1 MSNRCAEISSSAA
14 EARSQAAISERIV
27 KLEQELAKLQIQSQ
41 LDKAEL
47 DAMEMVDQVVHYNQV
62 KSKSI
67 ISQSADLQNYS
78 NSIGSQHPQSVNYSV
93 PVCLKSEVITSGYN
107 YSPPVSSSVSQA
119 SNVTSL
125 ASGYT
130 SSSMSVQPVI
140 GSSSSANHGA
150 SYSLPTSSLS
160 MSTQP
165 VFASRSL
172 VNHGA
177 GFSVPSSHQ
186 SNFHGSCP
194 CINPV
199 DRSHLDEARFSS
211 QAPICH
217 TGDGNYFSRAS
228 PQNPS
233 HVSQEYRANQSQF
246 GSFPHPYNG
255 FSTQQ
260 TLPGS
265 YFNPSHV
272 PQPQQFQSG
281 YNTCPSVS
289 RRPLPEPH
297 QFQSGYNTCP
307 SFSRRPLPELRQF
320 SGEDLSDF
328 LDYPSWRYSFQTLIQ
343 NSGISNSERI
353 YYLGCYVKGKALET
367 IKGYLALG
375 DDNCYHAALNLL
387 DECYG
392 NHLVLCNAF
401 RLKLDSWSKNS
412 DFDRAGLRS
421 YADFLN
427 QCLSARNKFH
437 LNILDDEFENDK
449 MLEKLPSWMRGKWA
463 RIVCD
468 SRRNIMSFP
477 TFSEFVNFVTRESD
491 LWIDPMP
498 LTSSLSP
505 SRSTTSSYTHSAGAR
520 SSSHV
525 ELTPNQS
532 NYSSSPTST
541 TSRDQNCPSMSRTE
555 CDSKATVP
563 LYSSTESHVSKSFE
577 NSVDTVLCSTD
588 LENTVASHEIDQLDS
603 SPPSVSTCDTQDCD
617 ESLCSTTQYVKT
629 NNSWEADNFD
639 LCHQSDYV
647 PDVPCTSE
655 ISSIDSLHVAVYSPV
670 SSCYDILKSSN
681 SHHFVVPSHVM
692 KVKHSRTNI
701 PFVSILG
708 HFSLWFALSALVFYV
723 VFLKILK
730 HRSGSSVKIKIC
742 GLEHF

>member
-1 MSNRCAEISSSAA
+1 MSNLRAKICSSAA

-93 PVCLKSEVITSGYN
+93 PVCLKSEVITSGYS
-107 YSPPVSSSVSQA
+107 YSPPVTSSVSQA

-140 GSSSSANHGA
+140 GSSSSTNHSA
-150 SYSLPTSSLS
+150 SYSVPSSSPS

-177 GFSVPSSHQ
+177 SFSVHSSHQ

-199 DRSHLDEARFSS
+199 DRSHLDDARLSS

-217 TGDGNYFSRAS
+217 TGVGNYFSSAS
-228 PQNPS
+228 IPS
-233 HVSQEYRANQSQF
+233 PSYVSQEYRANQSQS
-246 GSFPHPYNG
+246 GSFPHHYN
-255 FSTQQ
+255 SCTTQP

-265 YFNPSHV
+265 YFNDSHV
-272 PQPQQFQSG
+272 PSSQQFQSG

-307 SFSRRPLPELRQF
+307 SFSRRPLPEFRQF

-328 LDYPSWRYSFQTLIQ
+328 LDYPSWRRSFQALIQ

-353 YYLGCYVKGKALET
+353 YYLGCYVKGTALET
-367 IKGYLALG
+367 IKGYLVIG
-375 DDNCYHAALNLL
+375 DDNSYHAALSLL
-387 DECYG
+387 DERYG

-427 QCLSARNKFH
+427 QCLSSRNKFH
-437 LNILDDEFENDK
+437 LNILDDEFENGK

-468 SRRNIMSFP
+468 PRRNIMSFP
-477 TFSEFVNFVTRESD
+477 TSREFVNFVTRESD

-498 LTSSLSP
+498 LTSSRSP
-505 SRSTTSSYTHSAGAR
+505 SRSTTSSYTHSTGTR
-520 SSSHV
+520 SSHV

-532 NYSSSPTST
+532 NSPTSA
-541 TSRDQNCPSMSRTE
+541 TSRDQNCPPMSSTE

-563 LYSSTESHVSKSFE
+563 LDSSTESHISEHFEKS
-577 NSVDTVLCSTD
+577 VITTLCSTD

-603 SPPSVSTCDTQDCD
+603 SPPSVSTSDTQDCIA
-617 ESLCSTTQYVKT
+617 SLCSTTQYVKT
-629 NNSWEADNFD
+629 NNS
-639 LCHQSDYV
+639 C
-647 PDVPCTSE
+647 DVDHLDIVLYIPSTSE
-655 ISSIDSLHVAVYSPV
+655 IYSIYNFHTAVHFPV

-681 SHHFVVPSHVM
+681 SHHFVVPSHVV
-692 KVKHSRTNI
+692 KVKHSSTNI

-723 VFLKILK
+723 IFLKILK
-730 HRSGSSVKIKIC
+730 HRSGSSVKIKVC

>member
-1 MSNRCAEISSSAA
+1 MSNQRAEIISSEAK
-14 EARSQAAISERIV
+14 ARSQAAISERIV
-27 KLEQELAKLQIQSQ
+27 KLEQELAELQIQSQ

-47 DAMEMVDQVVHYNQV
+47 DAIETADQVVHYNQV
-62 KSKSI
+62 ESKSI

-78 NSIGSQHPQSVNYSV
+78 SGIGSQHPQGISYSV
-93 PVCLKSEVITSGYN
+93 PVSLKSEVITSGYN
-107 YSPPVSSSVSQA
+107 YSPLVSSSVSQA

-130 SSSMSVQPVI
+130 SSSMSAQPAI
-140 GSSSSANHGA
+140 GSRSSANHGA
-150 SYSLPTSSLS
+150 SYSVPTSS
-160 MSTQP
+160 P
-165 VFASRSL
+165 
-172 VNHGA
+172 
-177 GFSVPSSHQ
+177 

-194 CINPV
+194 CINLV
-199 DRSHLDEARFSS
+199 NRSHLDDARLSS

-217 TGDGNYFSRAS
+217 TGDGNYFNSAS
-228 PQNPS
+228 LQNPS

-246 GSFPHPYNG
+246 GSFPHPYTG

-265 YFNPSHV
+265 YFNASYV
-272 PQPQQFQSG
+272 PPPQQFQSG

-320 SGEDLSDF
+320 SGEDFSDF
-328 LDYPSWRYSFQTLIQ
+328 MDYPSWRYSFQTLIQ
-343 NSGISNSERI
+343 NSGISNFERI
-353 YYLGCYVKGKALET
+353 NYLGSYVKGKALET

-375 DDNCYHAALNLL
+375 GDNSYHAALSLL
-387 DECYG
+387 DERYG

-437 LNILDDEFENDK
+437 LNILDDEFENGK

-463 RIVCD
+463 RTVCD
-468 SRRNIMSFP
+468 PRRNIMSFP
-477 TFSEFVNFVTRESD
+477 TFREFVNFVTRESD
-491 LWIDPMP
+491 LWIDPML
-498 LTSSLSP
+498 LTSSRSP
-505 SRSTTSSYTHSAGAR
+505 SGSTTSSYTHSAGTR
-520 SSSHV
+520 SSPHG

-532 NYSSSPTST
+532 NSPTSA
-541 TSRDQNCPSMSRTE
+541 TSRDQNCPSMSSTE

-563 LYSSTESHVSKSFE
+563 LDSSTESHISEHFEKS
-577 NSVDTVLCSTD
+577 VITTMCSTD

-603 SPPSVSTCDTQDCD
+603 SPPSFSTSDTQDCV
-617 ESLCSTTQYVKT
+617 ESLWSTIHLFPP
-629 NNSWEADNFD
+629 NNSCEADNFD
-639 LCHQSDYV
+639 LCHQPDYV
-647 PDVPCTSE
+647 PDVPCSSE
-655 ISSIDSLHVAVYSPV
+655 ISSINRFHTAVCPPV
-670 SSCYDILKSSN
+670 LYCYDIFESSN
-681 SHHFVVPSHVM
+681 SHHVVVPSHVV
-692 KVKHSRTNI
+692 KVKHSSTYI

-723 VFLKILK
+723 SFLKILK

>member
-1 MSNRCAEISSSAA
+1 MSTLCAEISSSAA

-140 GSSSSANHGA
+140 GSSSSANHSA
-150 SYSLPTSSLS
+150 SYSVPSSSPS

-177 GFSVPSSHQ
+177 SFSVPSSHQ

-199 DRSHLDEARFSS
+199 DRSHLDDARLSS

-217 TGDGNYFSRAS
+217 TGVGNYFSSAS
-228 PQNPS
+228 IPS
-233 HVSQEYRANQSQF
+233 PSYVSQEYRANQSQS
-246 GSFPHPYNG
+246 GSFPHHYN
-255 FSTQQ
+255 SCTTQP

-265 YFNPSHV
+265 YFNDSHV
-272 PQPQQFQSG
+272 PSSQ
-281 YNTCPSVS
+281 
-289 RRPLPEPH
+289 

-307 SFSRRPLPELRQF
+307 SFSRRPLPEFRQF

-328 LDYPSWRYSFQTLIQ
+328 LDYPSWRRSFQALIQ

-375 DDNCYHAALNLL
+375 DDNCYHAALSLL

-498 LTSSLSP
+498 LTSSRSQ
-505 SRSTTSSYTHSAGAR
+505 SKSTTSSYTHSTGTR
-520 SSSHV
+520 SSHV
-525 ELTPNQS
+525 ELTLNQS
-532 NYSSSPTST
+532 NSSTST
-541 TSRDQNCPSMSRTE
+541 TSHDQNRPSMSSTE

-563 LYSSTESHVSKSFE
+563 FDSGTESHVSKSFDK
-577 NSVDTVLCSTD
+577 SVITNLCSTD

-603 SPPSVSTCDTQDCD
+603 SPPSVSTCDTHDCI

-629 NNSWEADNFD
+629 NNSCEADNFD
-639 LCHQSDYV
+639 LCHQPDYV
-647 PDVPCTSE
+647 PDIPSTAE
-655 ISSIDSLHVAVYSPV
+655 ISSIDNFHTAVYSPV
-670 SSCYDILKSSN
+670 SSRYDIFESSN
-681 SHHFVVPSHVM
+681 SHHVVVPSHVV
-692 KVKHSRTNI
+692 KVKHSSTNI

-730 HRSGSSVKIKIC
+730 HRSGSSVKIKVC

>member
-1 MSNRCAEISSSAA
+1 MSNLRAEIISSAA

-27 KLEQELAKLQIQSQ
+27 KLEQELAELQIQSQ

-47 DAMEMVDQVVHYNQV
+47 DAMEMVDQVVHFNQV

-67 ISQSADLQNYS
+67 ISQSADLQNYG
-78 NSIGSQHPQSVNYSV
+78 NSIGSQHPQSINYSV
-93 PVCLKSEVITSGYN
+93 P
-107 YSPPVSSSVSQA
+107 SSSQ
-119 SNVTSL
+119 
-125 ASGYT
+125 
-130 SSSMSVQPVI
+130 
-140 GSSSSANHGA
+140 
-150 SYSLPTSSLS
+150 S

-172 VNHGA
+172 VNHDA
-177 GFSVPSSHQ
+177 SYSVPVISQ

-199 DRSHLDEARFSS
+199 DRSHLDDARLSS

-217 TGDGNYFSRAS
+217 TGNRNYFSSAS

-233 HVSQEYRANQSQF
+233 HDSQGYSANQSQF
-246 GSFPHPYNG
+246 GSFPHEYN
-255 FSTQQ
+255 SCTTQP
-260 TLPGS
+260 TLPGA
-265 YFNPSHV
+265 YFNASHV
-272 PQPQQFQSG
+272 PPSQQFQSG

-353 YYLGCYVKGKALET
+353 NYLGSYVKGKALET

-375 DDNCYHAALNLL
+375 GDNSYHAALSLL
-387 DECYG
+387 DERYG

-449 MLEKLPSWMRGKWA
+449 MLEKLLSWMRGKWA
-463 RIVCD
+463 RTVCD
-468 SRRNIMSFP
+468 PRRNIMSFP
-477 TFSEFVNFVTRESD
+477 TFREFVNFVTRESD

-498 LTSSLSP
+498 LTSSRSP
-505 SRSTTSSYTHSAGAR
+505 SRSTTSSYTHSTGTR
-520 SSSHV
+520 SSPHV

-532 NYSSSPTST
+532 NSPTSA
-541 TSRDQNCPSMSRTE
+541 TSRDQNCPSMSSTE

-563 LYSSTESHVSKSFE
+563 LDSSTESHISEHFE
-577 NSVDTVLCSTD
+577 RSVITTLCSTD

-603 SPPSVSTCDTQDCD
+603 SPPFICTSDTQDCI
-617 ESLCSTTQYVKT
+617 ESLCSSTQYVRT
-629 NNSWEADNFD
+629 NNSCEADNFD
-639 LCHQSDYV
+639 LCHQPDYV
-647 PDVPCTSE
+647 PDIPSTSE
-655 ISSIDSLHVAVYSPV
+655 ISSIDNFHTAVYSPV
-670 SSCYDILKSSN
+670 SSRYDIFESSN
-681 SHHFVVPSHVM
+681 SHHVVVPSHFV
-692 KVKHSRTNI
+692 KVKHSSTYI

-708 HFSLWFALSALVFYV
+708 HFSLWFTLSALVFYV
-723 VFLKILK
+723 VFLKLLK
-730 HRSGSSVKIKIC
+730 HRSGSSVKIKVC
-742 GLEHF
+742 CLEHF

>member
-1 MSNRCAEISSSAA
+1 MSNLRAEIISSAA

-27 KLEQELAKLQIQSQ
+27 KLEQELAELQIQSQ

-67 ISQSADLQNYS
+67 ISQSADIQKYS

-93 PVCLKSEVITSGYN
+93 PF
-107 YSPPVSSSVSQA
+107 SSQP
-119 SNVTSL
+119 
-125 ASGYT
+125 
-130 SSSMSVQPVI
+130 MSTQPVF
-140 GSSSSANHGA
+140 GSRSSANHGT
-150 SYSLPTSSLS
+150 SYSVPSSSQS

-165 VFASRSL
+165 VFASRSP

-177 GFSVPSSHQ
+177 SYSVPSNQSH
-186 SNFHGSCP
+186 FHGSSP
-194 CINPV
+194 HINPV
-199 DRSHLDEARFSS
+199 DRSHLDNARLSS
-211 QAPICH
+211 QASICQ
-217 TGDGNYFSRAS
+217 TGDGNYFSCAS
-228 PQNPS
+228 PQNSS

-272 PQPQQFQSG
+272 PQLQQFQSG

-307 SFSRRPLPELRQF
+307 SFSRRPLPEFRQF
-320 SGEDLSDF
+320 SGVDLSDF
-328 LDYPSWRYSFQTLIQ
+328 LDYPSWRRSFQALIQ

-353 YYLGCYVKGKALET
+353 YYLGCYVKGMALET
-367 IKGYLALG
+367 IKGYLVIG
-375 DDNCYHAALNLL
+375 DDNSYHAALCLL
-387 DECYG
+387 DERYG

-498 LTSSLSP
+498 LTSGRSQSK
-505 SRSTTSSYTHSAGAR
+505 STTSSYTHSTGTR
-520 SSSHV
+520 SSHV
-525 ELTPNQS
+525 ELTLNQS
-532 NYSSSPTST
+532 NSPTSA
-541 TSRDQNCPSMSRTE
+541 TSRDQNCPPMSSTE

-563 LYSSTESHVSKSFE
+563 LDSSTESHISEHFEKS
-577 NSVDTVLCSTD
+577 VITTLCSTD

-603 SPPSVSTCDTQDCD
+603 SPPSVSTSDTQDCIA
-617 ESLCSTTQYVKT
+617 SLCSTTQYVKT
-629 NNSWEADNFD
+629 NNS
-639 LCHQSDYV
+639 C
-647 PDVPCTSE
+647 DVDHLDIVLDIPRTSE
-655 ISSIDSLHVAVYSPV
+655 ICSIYNFHTAVHFPV

-681 SHHFVVPSHVM
+681 SHHFVVPSHVV
-692 KVKHSRTNI
+692 KVKHSSTNI

-708 HFSLWFALSALVFYV
+708 HLSLWFALSALVFYV
-723 VFLKILK
+723 IFLKILK

-742 GLEHF
+742 GLKHF

>member
-1 MSNRCAEISSSAA
+1 MSNLRAKISSSAA

-27 KLEQELAKLQIQSQ
+27 KLEQELAELQIQSQ

-47 DAMEMVDQVVHYNQV
+47 DAMEMVDQVVHFNQV

-67 ISQSADLQNYS
+67 IGQSADLQNYG
-78 NSIGSQHPQSVNYSV
+78 NSIGSQHPQSINYSV
-93 PVCLKSEVITSGYN
+93 P
-107 YSPPVSSSVSQA
+107 SSSQ
-119 SNVTSL
+119 
-125 ASGYT
+125 
-130 SSSMSVQPVI
+130 
-140 GSSSSANHGA
+140 
-150 SYSLPTSSLS
+150 S

-172 VNHGA
+172 VNHEA
-177 GFSVPSSHQ
+177 SYSVPSIHQ

-307 SFSRRPLPELRQF
+307 SFSRRPLPEPHQFQSGYNTCPSFSRRPLPELRQF

-328 LDYPSWRYSFQTLIQ
+328 LDYPAWRYSFQTLIQ

-375 DDNCYHAALNLL
+375 DDNCYHAALSLL

-449 MLEKLPSWMRGKWA
+449 MLEKLPSGMRGKWA

-498 LTSSLSP
+498 LTSSRSQ
-505 SRSTTSSYTHSAGAR
+505 SKSTTSSYTHSTGTR
-520 SSSHV
+520 SSHV
-525 ELTPNQS
+525 ELTLNQS
-532 NYSSSPTST
+532 NSSTST
-541 TSRDQNCPSMSRTE
+541 TSHDQNRPSMSSTE
-555 CDSKATVP
+555 CDSKSTVP
-563 LYSSTESHVSKSFE
+563 FDSGTKSHVSKSFE
-577 NSVDTVLCSTD
+577 NSVDTD

-603 SPPSVSTCDTQDCD
+603 SPPFVCTNDTQDCM
-617 ESLCSTTQYVKT
+617 ESLCSTTQYVKS
-629 NNSWEADNFD
+629 NNS
-639 LCHQSDYV
+639 C
-647 PDVPCTSE
+647 DVDILDIVLDIPSTSE

-670 SSCYDILKSSN
+670 SSCYDILESSN
-681 SHHFVVPSHVM
+681 SHYFVVPSHVV
-692 KVKHSRTNI
+692 KVKYSSTNI
-701 PFVSILG
+701 PFVSILS
-708 HFSLWFALSALVFYV
+708 HFSLWFAFTALVFHV

-730 HRSGSSVKIKIC
+730 HRSGSSVKIKVC

>member
-1 MSNRCAEISSSAA
+1 
-14 EARSQAAISERIV
+14 
-27 KLEQELAKLQIQSQ
+27 
-41 LDKAEL
+41 
-47 DAMEMVDQVVHYNQV
+47 
-62 KSKSI
+62 
-67 ISQSADLQNYS
+67 
-78 NSIGSQHPQSVNYSV
+78 
-93 PVCLKSEVITSGYN
+93 
-107 YSPPVSSSVSQA
+107 
-119 SNVTSL
+119 
-125 ASGYT
+125 
-130 SSSMSVQPVI
+130 
-140 GSSSSANHGA
+140 
-150 SYSLPTSSLS
+150 

-177 GFSVPSSHQ
+177 SFFVPSNHQ
-186 SNFHGSCP
+186 SNFHGSSP
-194 CINPV
+194 SINPV
-199 DRSHLDEARFSS
+199 DCSHLDNARLSS
-211 QAPICH
+211 QTPICH
-217 TGDGNYFSRAS
+217 TGDGNYFSSAS
-228 PQNPS
+228 LQNSS

-246 GSFPHPYNG
+246 GSFPHPCNG

-265 YFNPSHV
+265 YFNASHV
-272 PQPQQFQSG
+272 PPPQQFQSG

-297 QFQSGYNTCP
+297 QFQSGNNTCPSVSHRPLPEPHQFQSGYNTCP
-307 SFSRRPLPELRQF
+307 SFSRRHLPEHRQF

-375 DDNCYHAALNLL
+375 DDNCYHAALSLL

-412 DFDRAGLRS
+412 DFNRAGLRS

-437 LNILDDEFENDK
+437 LNMLDDEFENNK

-468 SRRNIMSFP
+468 PRRNIMSFP
-477 TFSEFVNFVTRESD
+477 TFREFVNFVTRESD

-498 LTSSLSP
+498 LTSSRSP
-505 SRSTTSSYTHSAGAR
+505 SRSTTASYTHSAGTR
-520 SSSHV
+520 SSPHV
-525 ELTPNQS
+525 ELMPNQS
-532 NYSSSPTST
+532 NYSNSHTST
-541 TSRDQNCPSMSRTE
+541 TSRDQNCPSMSSTE

-563 LYSSTESHVSKSFE
+563 LDSNTESQVSKSFE

-603 SPPSVSTCDTQDCD
+603 RPPSVSTSDTQDCIA
-617 ESLCSTTQYVKT
+617 SLCSTTQYVKT
-629 NNSWEADNFD
+629 NNSCEADNLD
-639 LCHQSDYV
+639 LCHQPDYV
-647 PDVPCTSE
+647 PDISSTSE
-655 ISSIDSLHVAVYSPV
+655 ISSIDNFHTAVYSPV
-670 SSCYDILKSSN
+670 SSCYDIFKSSN
-681 SHHFVVPSHVM
+681 SHHFVVPSHVV
-692 KVKHSRTNI
+692 KVKHSSTNI

>member
-1 MSNRCAEISSSAA
+1 MSNLRAEIISSAA
-14 EARSQAAISERIV
+14 EARSQTAISERIV
-27 KLEQELAKLQIQSQ
+27 KLEQELAELQIQSQ

-47 DAMEMVDQVVHYNQV
+47 DAMEMVDQVVHFNQV

-67 ISQSADLQNYS
+67 ISQSADLQNYG
-78 NSIGSQHPQSVNYSV
+78 NSIGSQHPQSINYSV
-93 PVCLKSEVITSGYN
+93 P
-107 YSPPVSSSVSQA
+107 SSSQ
-119 SNVTSL
+119 
-125 ASGYT
+125 
-130 SSSMSVQPVI
+130 
-140 GSSSSANHGA
+140 
-150 SYSLPTSSLS
+150 S

-172 VNHGA
+172 VNHDA
-177 GFSVPSSHQ
+177 SYSVPVIHQ

-375 DDNCYHAALNLL
+375 DDNCYHAALSLL

-491 LWIDPMP
+491 LWIGPMP
-498 LTSSLSP
+498 LTSSRSQ
-505 SRSTTSSYTHSAGAR
+505 SKSTTSSYTHSTGTR
-520 SSSHV
+520 SSHV
-525 ELTPNQS
+525 ELTLNQS
-532 NYSSSPTST
+532 NSSTST
-541 TSRDQNCPSMSRTE
+541 TSHDENRPSMLSTE

-563 LYSSTESHVSKSFE
+563 FDSGTESHVSKSFE

-588 LENTVASHEIDQLDS
+588 LENTNASHEIDQLDS
-603 SPPSVSTCDTQDCD
+603 SPPFVCTNDTQDCM
-617 ESLCSTTQYVKT
+617 ESLCSTTQYVKS
-629 NNSWEADNFD
+629 NNS
-639 LCHQSDYV
+639 C
-647 PDVPCTSE
+647 DVDILDIVLDIPSTSE

-670 SSCYDILKSSN
+670 SSCDDILESSN
-681 SHHFVVPSHVM
+681 SHHFVVPSHVV
-692 KVKHSRTNI
+692 KVKHSSTNI
-701 PFVSILG
+701 PFVSISG
-708 HFSLWFALSALVFYV
+708 HFSLWFAFTALVFYV

-730 HRSGSSVKIKIC
+730 HRSGSSVKIKVC

>member
-1 MSNRCAEISSSAA
+1 MSNLRAKISSSAA
-14 EARSQAAISERIV
+14 EARSQAALSERIV
-27 KLEQELAKLQIQSQ
+27 KLEQELAELQTQSQ

-47 DAMEMVDQVVHYNQV
+47 DAMEMVDQVGHYNQV

-78 NSIGSQHPQSVNYSV
+78 SGIGSQHPQGISYSV

-107 YSPPVSSSVSQA
+107 YSPLISSSVSQA

-130 SSSMSVQPVI
+130 SSSMSVQPAI
-140 GSSSSANHGA
+140 GSRSSVNHGA
-150 SYSLPTSSLS
+150 SYSVPT
-160 MSTQP
+160 
-165 VFASRSL
+165 
-172 VNHGA
+172 
-177 GFSVPSSHQ
+177 SHQ

-199 DRSHLDEARFSS
+199 NRSHLDDARLSS

-265 YFNPSHV
+265 YFNSSHV

-375 DDNCYHAALNLL
+375 DDNCYHAALILL

-498 LTSSLSP
+498 LTSSRSP

-520 SSSHV
+520 SSPHV
-525 ELTPNQS
+525 DLTPNQS
-532 NYSSSPTST
+532 NSPTSA
-541 TSRDQNCPSMSRTE
+541 TSRDQNCPPMSSTE

-563 LYSSTESHVSKSFE
+563 LDSSTESHISEHFEKS
-577 NSVDTVLCSTD
+577 VITTLCSTD

-603 SPPSVSTCDTQDCD
+603 SPPSVSTCDTQDCI

-629 NNSWEADNFD
+629 NNSCEADNFD
-639 LCHQSDYV
+639 LCHQPDYV
-647 PDVPCTSE
+647 PDIPSTSE
-655 ISSIDSLHVAVYSPV
+655 ISSIDNFHTAVYSPV
-670 SSCYDILKSSN
+670 SSRYDIFESSN
-681 SHHFVVPSHVM
+681 SHHVVVPSHVV
-692 KVKHSRTNI
+692 KVKHSSTYI

-730 HRSGSSVKIKIC
+730 HRSGSSVKIKVC

>member
-1 MSNRCAEISSSAA
+1 MSNLRAKISSSAA

-27 KLEQELAKLQIQSQ
+27 KLEQELAELQIQSQ

-47 DAMEMVDQVVHYNQV
+47 DAMEMVDQVVHFNQV

-67 ISQSADLQNYS
+67 ISQSADLQNYG
-78 NSIGSQHPQSVNYSV
+78 NSIGSQHPQSINYSV
-93 PVCLKSEVITSGYN
+93 P
-107 YSPPVSSSVSQA
+107 SSSQ
-119 SNVTSL
+119 
-125 ASGYT
+125 
-130 SSSMSVQPVI
+130 
-140 GSSSSANHGA
+140 
-150 SYSLPTSSLS
+150 S

-177 GFSVPSSHQ
+177 CFSVPSSHQ

-307 SFSRRPLPELRQF
+307 SFSRRPLHELRQF

-367 IKGYLALG
+367 IKGFLALG
-375 DDNCYHAALNLL
+375 DDNCYHAALSLL

-412 DFDRAGLRS
+412 DFNRAGLRS

-498 LTSSLSP
+498 LTSGRSQSK
-505 SRSTTSSYTHSAGAR
+505 STTSSYTHSTGTR
-520 SSSHV
+520 SSHV
-525 ELTPNQS
+525 ELALNQS
-532 NYSSSPTST
+532 NSSTST
-541 TSRDQNCPSMSRTE
+541 TSHDQNRPSMSSTE

-563 LYSSTESHVSKSFE
+563 FDSGTESHVSKSFE

-603 SPPSVSTCDTQDCD
+603 SPPFVCTNDTQDCM
-617 ESLCSTTQYVKT
+617 ESLCSTTQYVKS
-629 NNSWEADNFD
+629 NNS
-639 LCHQSDYV
+639 C
-647 PDVPCTSE
+647 DVDILDIVLDIPSTSE

-670 SSCYDILKSSN
+670 SSCYDILESSN
-681 SHHFVVPSHVM
+681 SHHFVVPSHVV
-692 KVKHSRTNI
+692 KVKYSSTNI
-701 PFVSILG
+701 PFVSILS
-708 HFSLWFALSALVFYV
+708 HFSLWFAFTALVFYV

-730 HRSGSSVKIKIC
+730 HRSGSSVKIKVC
-742 GLEHF
+742 GLEHFGQVSRIDIYWIVIWFIS

>member
-1 MSNRCAEISSSAA
+1 MSNLRAEIISSAA
-14 EARSQAAISERIV
+14 EARSQTAISERIV
-27 KLEQELAKLQIQSQ
+27 KLEQELAELQIQSQ

-47 DAMEMVDQVVHYNQV
+47 DAMEMVDQVGHYNQV

-78 NSIGSQHPQSVNYSV
+78 SGIGSQHPQGISYSV
-93 PVCLKSEVITSGYN
+93 PVSLKSEVITSGYN
-107 YSPPVSSSVSQA
+107 YSPLISSSVSQA

-130 SSSMSVQPVI
+130 SSSMSVQPAI
-140 GSSSSANHGA
+140 GSRSSVNHGA
-150 SYSLPTSSLS
+150 SYSVPT
-160 MSTQP
+160 
-165 VFASRSL
+165 
-172 VNHGA
+172 
-177 GFSVPSSHQ
+177 SHQ

-199 DRSHLDEARFSS
+199 NRSHLDDARLSS

-375 DDNCYHAALNLL
+375 DDNCYHAALSLL

-498 LTSSLSP
+498 LTSSRSQ
-505 SRSTTSSYTHSAGAR
+505 SKSTTSSYTHSTGTR
-520 SSSHV
+520 SSHV
-525 ELTPNQS
+525 ELTLNQS
-532 NYSSSPTST
+532 NSSTST
-541 TSRDQNCPSMSRTE
+541 TSHDQNRPSMSSTE

-563 LYSSTESHVSKSFE
+563 FDSGTESHVSKSFE

-588 LENTVASHEIDQLDS
+588 LENTNASHEIDQLDS
-603 SPPSVSTCDTQDCD
+603 SPPFVCTNDTQDCM
-617 ESLCSTTQYVKT
+617 ESLCSTTQYVKS
-629 NNSWEADNFD
+629 NNS
-639 LCHQSDYV
+639 C
-647 PDVPCTSE
+647 DVDILDIVLDIPSTSE

-670 SSCYDILKSSN
+670 SSCDDILESSN
-681 SHHFVVPSHVM
+681 SHHFVVPSHVV
-692 KVKHSRTNI
+692 KVKHSSTNI
-701 PFVSILG
+701 PFVSISG
-708 HFSLWFALSALVFYV
+708 HFSLWFAFTALVFYV

-730 HRSGSSVKIKIC
+730 HRSGSSVKIKVC

>member
-1 MSNRCAEISSSAA
+1 MSNLRAEIISSAA
-14 EARSQAAISERIV
+14 EARSQTAISERIV
-27 KLEQELAKLQIQSQ
+27 KLEQELAELQIQSQ

-47 DAMEMVDQVVHYNQV
+47 DAMEMVDQVVHFNQV
-62 KSKSI
+62 KSKPI
-67 ISQSADLQNYS
+67 ISQSADLQNYG
-78 NSIGSQHPQSVNYSV
+78 NSIGSQHPQSINYSV
-93 PVCLKSEVITSGYN
+93 P
-107 YSPPVSSSVSQA
+107 SSSQ
-119 SNVTSL
+119 
-125 ASGYT
+125 
-130 SSSMSVQPVI
+130 
-140 GSSSSANHGA
+140 
-150 SYSLPTSSLS
+150 S

-172 VNHGA
+172 VNHDA
-177 GFSVPSSHQ
+177 SYSVPVIHQ

-375 DDNCYHAALNLL
+375 DDNCYHAALSLL

-491 LWIDPMP
+491 LWIGPMP
-498 LTSSLSP
+498 LTSSRSQ
-505 SRSTTSSYTHSAGAR
+505 SKSTTSSYTHSTGTR
-520 SSSHV
+520 SSHV
-525 ELTPNQS
+525 ELTLNQS
-532 NYSSSPTST
+532 NSSTST
-541 TSRDQNCPSMSRTE
+541 TSHDENRPSMLSTE

-563 LYSSTESHVSKSFE
+563 FDSGTESHVSKSFE

-588 LENTVASHEIDQLDS
+588 LENTNASHEIDQLDS
-603 SPPSVSTCDTQDCD
+603 SPPFVCTNDTQDCM
-617 ESLCSTTQYVKT
+617 ESLCSTTQYVKS
-629 NNSWEADNFD
+629 NNS
-639 LCHQSDYV
+639 C
-647 PDVPCTSE
+647 DVDILDIVLDIPSTSE

-670 SSCYDILKSSN
+670 SSCDDILESSN
-681 SHHFVVPSHVM
+681 SHHFVVPSHVV
-692 KVKHSRTNI
+692 KVKHSSTNI
-701 PFVSILG
+701 PFVSISG
-708 HFSLWFALSALVFYV
+708 HFSLWFAFTALVFYV

-730 HRSGSSVKIKIC
+730 HRSGSSVKIKVC

>member
-1 MSNRCAEISSSAA
+1 MSNLRAKISSSAA

-27 KLEQELAKLQIQSQ
+27 KLEQELAELQIQSQ

-47 DAMEMVDQVVHYNQV
+47 DAMKMVDQVVHFNQV

-67 ISQSADLQNYS
+67 ISQSADLQNYG
-78 NSIGSQHPQSVNYSV
+78 NSIGSQHPQSINYSV
-93 PVCLKSEVITSGYN
+93 P
-107 YSPPVSSSVSQA
+107 SSSQ
-119 SNVTSL
+119 
-125 ASGYT
+125 
-130 SSSMSVQPVI
+130 
-140 GSSSSANHGA
+140 
-150 SYSLPTSSLS
+150 S

-172 VNHGA
+172 VNHEA
-177 GFSVPSSHQ
+177 SYSVPSIHQ

-199 DRSHLDEARFSS
+199 DRSHLDDARLSS

-217 TGDGNYFSRAS
+217 TGNRNYFSSAS

-233 HVSQEYRANQSQF
+233 HVSQGYSANQSQF
-246 GSFPHPYNG
+246 GSFPHEYN
-255 FSTQQ
+255 SCTTQP
-260 TLPGS
+260 TLPGA
-265 YFNPSHV
+265 YFNASHV
-272 PQPQQFQSG
+272 PPPQ
-281 YNTCPSVS
+281 
-289 RRPLPEPH
+289 

-375 DDNCYHAALNLL
+375 GDNSYHAALSLL
-387 DECYG
+387 DERYG

-498 LTSSLSP
+498 LTSSGSP
-505 SRSTTSSYTHSAGAR
+505 SRSTTSFYTHSAGTR
-520 SSSHV
+520 SSPHV

-532 NYSSSPTST
+532 NYSNSPTST
-541 TSRDQNCPSMSRTE
+541 TSRDQNCPSMSSTE
-555 CDSKATVP
+555 CDSKATVS
-563 LYSSTESHVSKSFE
+563 LDSSTESPISEHFEKS
-577 NSVDTVLCSTD
+577 VITTLCSTD

-603 SPPSVSTCDTQDCD
+603 SPPFICTSDTQDCL

-629 NNSWEADNFD
+629 NNSCKADNFD
-639 LCHQSDYV
+639 LCYQPDYV
-647 PDVPCTSE
+647 PDIPSTSE
-655 ISSIDSLHVAVYSPV
+655 ISSIDNFHTAVYSPV
-670 SSCYDILKSSN
+670 SSCYDIYESSN
-681 SHHFVVPSHVM
+681 SHHSVVPSHVV
-692 KVKHSRTNI
+692 KVKHSSTNI

-730 HRSGSSVKIKIC
+730 HRSGSSVKIKVC

>member
-1 MSNRCAEISSSAA
+1 MSNLRAEIISSAA

-27 KLEQELAKLQIQSQ
+27 KLEQELAELQIQSQ

-67 ISQSADLQNYS
+67 ISQSADLQNYG
-78 NSIGSQHPQSVNYSV
+78 NSIGSQHPQSINYSV
-93 PVCLKSEVITSGYN
+93 P
-107 YSPPVSSSVSQA
+107 SSSQ
-119 SNVTSL
+119 
-125 ASGYT
+125 
-130 SSSMSVQPVI
+130 
-140 GSSSSANHGA
+140 
-150 SYSLPTSSLS
+150 S

-172 VNHGA
+172 VNHDA
-177 GFSVPSSHQ
+177 SYSVPSIHQ
-186 SNFHGSCP
+186 SSFHSSSP
-194 CINPV
+194 HINPV
-199 DRSHLDEARFSS
+199 DRSHLDNARLSS
-211 QAPICH
+211 QAPTCQ
-217 TGDGNYFSRAS
+217 TGDENHFSRTS

-353 YYLGCYVKGKALET
+353 YYLGSYVKGKALET
-367 IKGYLALG
+367 IKGYLAQGG
-375 DDNCYHAALNLL
+375 DNSYHAALSLL

-401 RLKLDSWSKNS
+401 KLKLDTWSKNS

-421 YADFLN
+421 YANFLN

-437 LNILDDEFENDK
+437 LNMLDDEFENNK

-468 SRRNIMSFP
+468 PRRNIMSFP
-477 TFSEFVNFVTRESD
+477 TFREFVNFVTRESD

-498 LTSSLSP
+498 LTSSRSP
-505 SRSTTSSYTHSAGAR
+505 SRSTTSSYTHSAGTR
-520 SSSHV
+520 SSPHV

-532 NYSSSPTST
+532 NSPTSA
-541 TSRDQNCPSMSRTE
+541 TSRDQDCPSMSSTE

-563 LYSSTESHVSKSFE
+563 LDSSTESHIFEHFEKS
-577 NSVDTVLCSTD
+577 VITTLCSTD

-603 SPPSVSTCDTQDCD
+603 SPPSVSTSDTQDCI
-617 ESLCSTTQYVKT
+617 ESLCSTIQYVKT
-629 NNSWEADNFD
+629 NNSCEADNFD

-647 PDVPCTSE
+647 PDVPCSSE
-655 ISSIDSLHVAVYSPV
+655 IFSINRFHTAVCPPV
-670 SSCYDILKSSN
+670 LYCYDIFESSN
-681 SHHFVVPSHVM
+681 SHHFVESSNSHHFVESSNSHHVVVPSHVV
-692 KVKHSRTNI
+692 KVKHSSTNI

-723 VFLKILK
+723 IFLCECQLDTN
-730 HRSGSSVKIKIC
+730 
-742 GLEHF
+742 

>member
-1 MSNRCAEISSSAA
+1 MSNLRAKISSSAA
-14 EARSQAAISERIV
+14 EARSQAALSERIV
-27 KLEQELAKLQIQSQ
+27 KLAQELAELQTQSQ

-47 DAMEMVDQVVHYNQV
+47 DAMEMVDQVGHYNQV

-78 NSIGSQHPQSVNYSV
+78 SGIGSQHPQGISYSV
-93 PVCLKSEVITSGYN
+93 PVSLKSEVITSGYN
-107 YSPPVSSSVSQA
+107 YSPLISSSVSQA

-130 SSSMSVQPVI
+130 SSSMSVQPAI
-140 GSSSSANHGA
+140 GSRSSVNHGA
-150 SYSLPTSSLS
+150 SYSVPT
-160 MSTQP
+160 
-165 VFASRSL
+165 
-172 VNHGA
+172 
-177 GFSVPSSHQ
+177 SHQ

-199 DRSHLDEARFSS
+199 NRSHLDDARLSS

-265 YFNPSHV
+265 YFNSSHV

-375 DDNCYHAALNLL
+375 DDNCYHAALILL

-498 LTSSLSP
+498 LTSSRSP
-505 SRSTTSSYTHSAGAR
+505 SRFTTSSYTHSAGAR
-520 SSSHV
+520 SSPHV

-541 TSRDQNCPSMSRTE
+541 TSRDQNCPSMSSTE

-563 LYSSTESHVSKSFE
+563 LDSSTESHVSKSFK

-603 SPPSVSTCDTQDCD
+603 SPPSVSTCDTQDCV
-617 ESLCSTTQYVKT
+617 ESLCSSTQYVKT
-629 NNSWEADNFD
+629 NNSCEADNFD

-647 PDVPCTSE
+647 PDVPCSSE
-655 ISSIDSLHVAVYSPV
+655 IFSINRFHTAVCPPV
-670 SSCYDILKSSN
+670 LYCYDIFESSN
-681 SHHFVVPSHVM
+681 SHHFVESSNSHHFVESSNSHHFVESSNSHHVVPSHVV
-692 KVKHSRTNI
+692 KVKHCSTYI

>member
-1 MSNRCAEISSSAA
+1 MSNLRAEISSSAA

-27 KLEQELAKLQIQSQ
+27 KLEQELAELQIQSQ

-47 DAMEMVDQVVHYNQV
+47 DAMEMVDQVVHFNQV

-67 ISQSADLQNYS
+67 ISQSADLQNYG
-78 NSIGSQHPQSVNYSV
+78 NSIGSEHPQSINYSV
-93 PVCLKSEVITSGYN
+93 P
-107 YSPPVSSSVSQA
+107 SSSQ
-119 SNVTSL
+119 
-125 ASGYT
+125 
-130 SSSMSVQPVI
+130 SMF
-140 GSSSSANHGA
+140 
-150 SYSLPTSSLS
+150 
-160 MSTQP
+160 TQP

-177 GFSVPSSHQ
+177 SFSVPSSHQ

-194 CINPV
+194 SINPV

-233 HVSQEYRANQSQF
+233 HASQEYRANQSQF
-246 GSFPHPYNG
+246 GSFPHPNIIAVLHNRL
-255 FSTQQ
+255 FQEH
-260 TLPGS
+260 TLMLVMYHNS
-265 YFNPSHV
+265 
-272 PQPQQFQSG
+272 QQFQSG

-375 DDNCYHAALNLL
+375 DDNCYHAALSLL

-498 LTSSLSP
+498 LTSSRSQ
-505 SRSTTSSYTHSAGAR
+505 SKSTTSSYTHSTGTR
-520 SSSHV
+520 SSHV
-525 ELTPNQS
+525 ELTLNQS
-532 NYSSSPTST
+532 NSSTST
-541 TSRDQNCPSMSRTE
+541 TSHDQNRPSMSSTE

-563 LYSSTESHVSKSFE
+563 FDSGTESHVSKSFE

-603 SPPSVSTCDTQDCD
+603 SPPFVCTNDTQDCM

-629 NNSWEADNFD
+629 NNSCDVDNLD
-639 LCHQSDYV
+639 LSNQ
-647 PDVPCTSE
+647 PDIVLDIPSTSE
-655 ISSIDSLHVAVYSPV
+655 ISSIDNFHTAGYSPV
-670 SSCYDILKSSN
+670 SSCYDIFESSN
-681 SHHFVVPSHVM
+681 SHHSVVPSHVV
-692 KVKHSRTNI
+692 KVKHSSTNI

-730 HRSGSSVKIKIC
+730 HRSGSSVKIKVC

>member
-1 MSNRCAEISSSAA
+1 MSNLRAKISSSAA

-27 KLEQELAKLQIQSQ
+27 KLEQELAELQIQSQ

-47 DAMEMVDQVVHYNQV
+47 DAMEMVDQVVHFNQV

-67 ISQSADLQNYS
+67 ISQSADLQNYN
-78 NSIGSQHPQSVNYSV
+78 NSIGSQHPQSIHYSV
-93 PVCLKSEVITSGYN
+93 P
-107 YSPPVSSSVSQA
+107 SSSQ
-119 SNVTSL
+119 
-125 ASGYT
+125 
-130 SSSMSVQPVI
+130 
-140 GSSSSANHGA
+140 
-150 SYSLPTSSLS
+150 S

-172 VNHGA
+172 VNHEA
-177 GFSVPSSHQ
+177 SYSVPSIHQ

-199 DRSHLDEARFSS
+199 DRSHLDDARLSS

-217 TGDGNYFSRAS
+217 TGNRNYFSRAS

-246 GSFPHPYNG
+246 GSFPHEYN
-255 FSTQQ
+255 SCTTQP
-260 TLPGS
+260 TLPGA
-265 YFNPSHV
+265 YFNASHV
-272 PQPQQFQSG
+272 PPSQQFQSGYNTCPSVSRRPLPEPHQFQSG

-375 DDNCYHAALNLL
+375 DDNCYHAALSLL

-437 LNILDDEFENDK
+437 LNILDEEFENDK

-498 LTSSLSP
+498 LTSSRSQ
-505 SRSTTSSYTHSAGAR
+505 SKSTTSSYTHSTGTR
-520 SSSHV
+520 SSHV
-525 ELTPNQS
+525 ELTLNQS
-532 NYSSSPTST
+532 NSSTST
-541 TSRDQNCPSMSRTE
+541 TSHDQNRPSMSSTE

-563 LYSSTESHVSKSFE
+563 FDSGTESHVSKSFE
-577 NSVDTVLCSTD
+577 NSVDTELCSTD

-603 SPPSVSTCDTQDCD
+603 SPPFVCTNDTQDCM
-617 ESLCSTTQYVKT
+617 ESLCSTTQYVKS
-629 NNSWEADNFD
+629 NNS
-639 LCHQSDYV
+639 C
-647 PDVPCTSE
+647 DVDILDIVLDIPSTSE

-670 SSCYDILKSSN
+670 SSCDDILESSN
-681 SHHFVVPSHVM
+681 SHHFVAPSHVV
-692 KVKHSRTNI
+692 KVKHSSTNI
-701 PFVSILG
+701 PFVSILS
-708 HFSLWFALSALVFYV
+708 HFSLWFAFTALVFYV
-723 VFLKILK
+723 VFLIILK
-730 HRSGSSVKIKIC
+730 HRSGSSVKIKVC